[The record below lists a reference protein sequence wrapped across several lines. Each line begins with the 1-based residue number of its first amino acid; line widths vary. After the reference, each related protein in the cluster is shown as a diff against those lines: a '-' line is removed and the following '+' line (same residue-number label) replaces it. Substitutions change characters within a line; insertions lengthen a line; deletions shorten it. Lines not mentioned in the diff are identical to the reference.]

1 MNVMQRPLF
10 RASGGEAFP
19 DLSGDGKITQ
29 KDILMGR
36 GVIPRGM
43 EEGGLAALMPAS
55 DAAMMEEG
63 MVDPA
68 MMQGGPLNPAE
79 AEFAGD
85 LVGATQEGEQM
96 GLGYLAQTMDGIDSA
111 SNTEELINSIR
122 GKAQPLEARV
132 QELATFVGEEDAMRT
147 PESVLTMVQPVIMM
161 TEEGAIDSGIGELMQ
176 GVMGDT
182 EMSADMGQGV
192 GALMAQGQPAPEMA
206 PQMAPPPPMPAAMPP
221 MAPPPQMAQAPMAP
235 PQQFAAGG
243 PVVYMST
250 GEDPAK
256 KQLALQ
262 AYFDEYLPVYEN
274 LIGSSNED
282 REKDR
287 ALALAKAGFQ
297 FASGRDAKGQNI
309 AGSGFLANLA
319 SAGAGF
325 TDDIGAIDREQRKLA
340 QGTKTLALQSAFST
354 DQAKRAA
361 EASMAEKRYDRQTK
375 IDVAEIN
382 AASKNQPKYGTFT
395 YTNKNGQAT
404 DGLFVTEGVNAGA
417 MYINGQ
423 LVQAPPGILNQ
434 IMPKINAMN
443 NQAPTGEATV
453 GGAPTGEATVGEAP
467 STNPNELIVGMDVD
481 APGVGVGTL
490 QILEP
495 SLLKGLSEGTLSVG
509 QDMRMVKTINNTI
522 KARLEGGDVKTDQT
536 IQLPV
541 AMAILAR
548 VQLNEKTDRPPVFDK
563 YLIAAARKAVENTGA
578 DFKNLQEIY
587 AVDQAKID
595 SVFGADDFNPKAV
608 YGAAD
613 IIKQGMTGIGEFVQ
627 ENAPGEP
634 TTPLEGSKVLATRA
648 AITDL
653 ARVAQ
658 LKLALD
664 DRGRLLAAEF
674 KSAGEAVKDLLP
686 SLGGTNAS
694 ALRSATQV
702 RRRLEQKQ
710 QNMQTFINNSG
721 TAAASE
727 PLIENAKQEILN
739 ITYVINSLRKLEGGL
754 SLAID
759 TRSNALDPNNPEP
772 VNPGVQEMITRL
784 IKPPVLRQQ

>member
-19 DLSGDGKITQ
+19 DLSGDGKVTQ

-43 EEGGLAALMPAS
+43 EEGGLAALMPAPE
-55 DAAMMEEG
+55 AAMMEEA

-68 MMQGGPLNPAE
+68 MMEGGPLNPAE

-85 LVGATQEGEQM
+85 LVSATQEGEQM
-96 GLGYLAQTMDGIDSA
+96 GLGYLAQTMDGIDNA

-122 GKAQPLEARV
+122 GTSQPLEARV

-161 TEEGAIDSGIGELMQ
+161 TDEGAIDTGIGELMQ

-182 EMSADMGQGV
+182 EMSANMGQGV

-243 PVVYMST
+243 PVVHMAEA
-250 GEDPAK
+250 GDPAK

-361 EASMAEKRYDRQTK
+361 DASMAEKAFDRNTKLKVEALKVLAQGTDFEISEIGTNVEGEPVFGLYNRKDPTGRITRIDPNNLSEVESLLSGQQASSAPTTALPPVTEISDEQTVRTRFDK
-375 IDVAEIN
+375 VADIGPFIQKDLRRFN
-382 AASKNQPKYGTFT
+382 AAGLNTGDQDRLSNNLERYYEPTTDLSGNVMAMPLSQVDAMQIVKAVDREDNPLVLSPALVDKARSKV
-395 YTNKNGQAT
+395 A
-404 DGLFVTEGVNAGA
+404 
-417 MYINGQ
+417 
-423 LVQAPPGILNQ
+423 
-434 IMPKINAMN
+434 
-443 NQAPTGEATV
+443 
-453 GGAPTGEATVGEAP
+453 
-467 STNPNELIVGMDVD
+467 NPNTTPIDEFYFLVDDIKSGKRSVDLIPKEGKGAGRAYGIPNTLLSGYGSFTEQVEEITGMKPTFGADLGEDAFNAAQETKAFRNFADNLATQTLKALQESQGQRPLKSITDIIIDEVKKIKSSATGTRREALRTARGLRKKLKIGFDANMDIIDKRSIYDKADVGFAQSAALSSLMLVKQYDALISGLEASLGDVTDEGPIID
-481 APGVGVGTL
+481 AT
-490 QILEP
+490 QDA
-495 SLLKGLSEGTLSVG
+495 SGLSYE
-509 QDMRMVKTINNTI
+509 
-522 KARLEGGDVKTDQT
+522 E
-536 IQLPV
+536 
-541 AMAILAR
+541 R
-548 VQLNEKTDRPPVFDK
+548 V
-563 YLIAAARKAVENTGA
+563 AAAR
-578 DFKNLQEIY
+578 
-587 AVDQAKID
+587 
-595 SVFGADDFNPKAV
+595 
-608 YGAAD
+608 AAFS
-613 IIKQGMTGIGEFVQ
+613 G
-627 ENAPGEP
+627 
-634 TTPLEGSKVLATRA
+634 
-648 AITDL
+648 
-653 ARVAQ
+653 
-658 LKLALD
+658 
-664 DRGRLLAAEF
+664 
-674 KSAGEAVKDLLP
+674 VK
-686 SLGGTNAS
+686 
-694 ALRSATQV
+694 
-702 RRRLEQKQ
+702 
-710 QNMQTFINNSG
+710 
-721 TAAASE
+721 
-727 PLIENAKQEILN
+727 
-739 ITYVINSLRKLEGGL
+739 
-754 SLAID
+754 
-759 TRSNALDPNNPEP
+759 
-772 VNPGVQEMITRL
+772 
-784 IKPPVLRQQ
+784 

>member
-19 DLSGDGKITQ
+19 DLSGDGKVTQ

-55 DAAMMEEG
+55 DAAMMQEG

-68 MMQGGPLNPAE
+68 MMQDGPLNPAE

-85 LVGATQEGEQM
+85 LVGANQEGEQM

-161 TEEGAIDSGIGELMQ
+161 TEEGAVDTGIGELMQ

-221 MAPPPQMAQAPMAP
+221 MAPP
-235 PQQFAAGG
+235 QQFAAGG
-243 PVVYMST
+243 PVVHMAEA
-250 GEDPAK
+250 GDPAK

-325 TDDIGAIDREQRKLA
+325 TDDIGAIDREQRRLA
-340 QGTKTLALQSAFST
+340 QGTKTLALQSAFSS

-361 EASMAEKRYDRQTK
+361 EASMAEKAYDRNTK
-375 IDVAEIN
+375 LKVEALKVLAQGTDFEISEIGTNVEGEPVFGIYNKKDPSGRINPIDPDNLSEITQAITGQQASSAPTITLPGTALPGTAVPPVAEISAEQTVRTRFDKVADIGPFIQKDLRRFNTVGLNAGDQDGLSNNLERFFAPTTDLTGNVISMPMSQVDAMQIVKAVDKEANPLVLSPALVDKARNKVANPNTTPIDEFYFVIDDINSGKRSVDLIPKEGKGAGNAYGIPNTLLSGYGSFTEQLEEITGMKPTFGAELGEDAFN
-382 AASKNQPKYGTFT
+382 AAQETKAFRNFADNLATQTLKALQESQGQRPLKSITDIIIDEVKKIRPSATGTRREALRT
-395 YTNKNGQAT
+395 AR
-404 DGLFVTEGVNAGA
+404 GLRKKLKIGFDANMDIIDKRSIYDKADIGFAQSAALSSLMLVKQYDAL
-417 MYINGQ
+417 ING
-423 LVQAPPGILNQ
+423 L
-434 IMPKINAMN
+434 
-443 NQAPTGEATV
+443 EA
-453 GGAPTGEATVGEAP
+453 
-467 STNPNELIVGMDVD
+467 
-481 APGVGVGTL
+481 
-490 QILEP
+490 
-495 SLLKGLSEGTLSVG
+495 
-509 QDMRMVKTINNTI
+509 
-522 KARLEGGDVKTDQT
+522 
-536 IQLPV
+536 
-541 AMAILAR
+541 
-548 VQLNEKTDRPPVFDK
+548 
-563 YLIAAARKAVENTGA
+563 
-578 DFKNLQEIY
+578 
-587 AVDQAKID
+587 
-595 SVFGADDFNPKAV
+595 
-608 YGAAD
+608 
-613 IIKQGMTGIGEFVQ
+613 
-627 ENAPGEP
+627 
-634 TTPLEGSKVLATRA
+634 
-648 AITDL
+648 
-653 ARVAQ
+653 
-658 LKLALD
+658 
-664 DRGRLLAAEF
+664 
-674 KSAGEAVKDLLP
+674 
-686 SLGGTNAS
+686 SLGEVTDEGPS
-694 ALRSATQV
+694 IDATQDASQLYQAQ
-702 RRRLEQKQ
+702 RNKAASILFSQ
-710 QNMQTFINNSG
+710 G
-721 TAAASE
+721 TAA
-727 PLIENAKQEILN
+727 Q
-739 ITYVINSLRKLEGGL
+739 RGG
-754 SLAID
+754 
-759 TRSNALDPNNPEP
+759 R
-772 VNPGVQEMITRL
+772 
-784 IKPPVLRQQ
+784 

>member
-10 RASGGEAFP
+10 RASGGEVFP
-19 DLSGDGKITQ
+19 DLSGDGKVTQ

-43 EEGGLAALMPAS
+43 EEGGLAALMPAPE
-55 DAAMMEEG
+55 AAMMEEG

-68 MMQGGPLNPAE
+68 MMEGGPLNPAE

-96 GLGYLAQTMDGIDSA
+96 GLGYLAQTMDGIDNA

-122 GKAQPLEARV
+122 GTSQPLEARV

-161 TEEGAIDSGIGELMQ
+161 TDEGAIDTGIGELMQ

-206 PQMAPPPPMPAAMPP
+206 PQMPPMAPPPQMPP

-243 PVVYMST
+243 PVVHMAEA
-250 GEDPAK
+250 GDPAK

-361 EASMAEKRYDRQTK
+361 EASLAEKRYDRQTK
-375 IDVAEIN
+375 LLEQQL
-382 AASKNQPKYGTFT
+382 KNQGKSQIGRFVIEQV
-395 YTNKNGQAT
+395 GQ
-404 DGLFVTEGVNAGA
+404 D
-417 MYINGQ
+417 INEIPQ
-423 LVQAPPGILNQ
+423 YGILNT
-434 IMPKINAMN
+434 N
-443 NQAPTGEATV
+443 TGETYTVTADSLGPLMAKLQSSEDAV
-453 GGAPTGEATVGEAP
+453 GGASLPATALPTKEKAQVRTIFDNINQMAP
-467 STNPNELIVGMDVD
+467 AVS
-481 APGVGVGTL
+481 
-490 QILEP
+490 
-495 SLLKGLSEGTLSVG
+495 SGLRLFNQGTLSETDQANLSNITETYFAPSVDREG
-509 QDMRMVKTINNTI
+509 YQVAKPLSLVNARQIIAAVDREENPLSLSAELIS
-522 KARLEGGDVKTDQT
+522 KARYKVDNPTAT
-536 IQLPV
+536 
-541 AMAILAR
+541 AI
-548 VQLNEKTDRPPVFDK
+548 DRFKETLD
-563 YLIAAARKAVENTGA
+563 AAERGEI
-578 DFKNLQEIY
+578 NLGIIPGSEQE
-587 AVDQAKID
+587 KID
-595 SVFGADDFNPKAV
+595 MGEAFA
-608 YGAAD
+608 
-613 IIKQGMTGIGEFVQ
+613 GIRSSLSAFSGRSLEQVEELFKTK
-627 ENAPGEP
+627 P
-634 TTPLEGSKVLATRA
+634 TLGTE
-648 AITDL
+648 
-653 ARVAQ
+653 
-658 LKLALD
+658 
-664 DRGRLLAAEF
+664 E
-674 KSAGEAVKDLLP
+674 GEAVFDSFQDTLKVQSYATALADETVKALQSEQGQRPLATITKLIIGEVDKIRPGMAKTRREALRTAKSIKKKLNQGLIANMKLLENRSLYSP
-686 SLGGTNAS
+686 QDIGFAQGTALDATLLINEYNYLINGLEASLGEVTDEGPD
-694 ALRSATQV
+694 ATQDASGLSYEERVAAV
-702 RRRLEQKQ
+702 RRA
-710 QNMQTFINNSG
+710 F
-721 TAAASE
+721 
-727 PLIENAKQEILN
+727 
-739 ITYVINSLRKLEGGL
+739 GG
-754 SLAID
+754 
-759 TRSNALDPNNPEP
+759 E
-772 VNPGVQEMITRL
+772 E
-784 IKPPVLRQQ
+784 

>member
-10 RASGGEAFP
+10 RASGGEVFP
-19 DLSGDGKITQ
+19 DLSGDGKVTQ

-85 LVGATQEGEQM
+85 LVSATQEGEQM
-96 GLGYLAQTMDGIDSA
+96 GLGYLAQTMDGIDNA

-122 GKAQPLEARV
+122 GTSQPLEARV

-161 TEEGAIDSGIGELMQ
+161 TDEGAIDTGIGELMQ

-206 PQMAPPPPMPAAMPP
+206 PQMPP

-243 PVVYMST
+243 PVVHMAEA
-250 GEDPAK
+250 GDPAK

-361 EASMAEKRYDRQTK
+361 EASMAEKAFDRNTK
-375 IDVAEIN
+375 LKVEALKVLAQGTDFEIAEIGTNVEGEPVFGLYNRKNSTGTITRIDPDNLSEITQAITGQQASSAPTITPPGTALPGTALPPVAEISDEQTVRTRFDKV
-382 AASKNQPKYGTFT
+382 ADIGPFIQ
-395 YTNKNGQAT
+395 T
-404 DGLFVTEGVNAGA
+404 DLRRFN
-417 MYINGQ
+417 
-423 LVQAPPGILNQ
+423 
-434 IMPKINAMN
+434 
-443 NQAPTGEATV
+443 TV
-453 GGAPTGEATVGEAP
+453 GLNSEDQGRLSNNLERYYEPTTDLSGNVIAMPLSQVDAMQIVKAVDREANPLVLSPALVDKARNKVA
-467 STNPNELIVGMDVD
+467 NPNTTPIDEFYFLVDDINSGRRSVDLIPKEGKGAGNAYGIPNTLLSGYGSFTEQLEEITGMK
-481 APGVGVGTL
+481 PT
-490 QILEP
+490 
-495 SLLKGLSEGTLSVG
+495 
-509 QDMRMVKTINNTI
+509 
-522 KARLEGGDVKTDQT
+522 
-536 IQLPV
+536 
-541 AMAILAR
+541 
-548 VQLNEKTDRPPVFDK
+548 
-563 YLIAAARKAVENTGA
+563 
-578 DFKNLQEIY
+578 
-587 AVDQAKID
+587 
-595 SVFGADDFNPKAV
+595 FGADLGEYAFNAAQETKAFRNFADNLATQTLKALQESQ
-608 YGAAD
+608 GQRPLKSITD
-613 IIKQGMTGIGEFVQ
+613 IIIDEVKKIRPSATGTRREALRTARGLRKKLKIGFDANMDIIDKRSIYDKAEIGFAQSNALSSLMLVKQYDALISG
-627 ENAPGEP
+627 
-634 TTPLEGSKVLATRA
+634 LEA
-648 AITDL
+648 
-653 ARVAQ
+653 
-658 LKLALD
+658 
-664 DRGRLLAAEF
+664 
-674 KSAGEAVKDLLP
+674 
-686 SLGGTNAS
+686 SLGDVTDEGPDARQDAS
-694 ALRSATQV
+694 PAYQAQREAAASILFPQ
-702 RRRLEQKQ
+702 
-710 QNMQTFINNSG
+710 G
-721 TAAASE
+721 TAA
-727 PLIENAKQEILN
+727 Q
-739 ITYVINSLRKLEGGL
+739 RGG
-754 SLAID
+754 
-759 TRSNALDPNNPEP
+759 R
-772 VNPGVQEMITRL
+772 
-784 IKPPVLRQQ
+784 

>member
-10 RASGGEAFP
+10 RASGGEVFP
-19 DLSGDGKITQ
+19 DLSGDGKVTQ

-96 GLGYLAQTMDGIDSA
+96 GLGYLAQTMDGIDNA

-122 GKAQPLEARV
+122 GTAQPLEARV

-161 TEEGAIDSGIGELMQ
+161 TDEGAIDTGIGELMQ

-206 PQMAPPPPMPAAMPP
+206 PQMPP

-243 PVVYMST
+243 PVVHMA
-250 GEDPAK
+250 GAGDPAK

-375 IDVAEIN
+375 LLEQQL
-382 AASKNQPKYGTFT
+382 KNQGKSQIGRFEIEQV
-395 YTNKNGQAT
+395 GQ
-404 DGLFVTEGVNAGA
+404 D
-417 MYINGQ
+417 INQ
-423 LVQAPPGILNQ
+423 IPQYGILNTR
-434 IMPKINAMN
+434 
-443 NQAPTGEATV
+443 TGETYSVNGNNLGPLLKSLQSSEDAV
-453 GGAPTGEATVGEAP
+453 GGASLPAAALPPEETVQIRTVFDNINQMAP
-467 STNPNELIVGMDVD
+467 SI
-481 APGVGVGTL
+481 
-490 QILEP
+490 
-495 SLLKGLSEGTLSVG
+495 SSGLRLFNQGTLSETD
-509 QDMRMVKTINNTI
+509 QANLSNNIETYFAPSVDREGYQVAKPLSLVNARQI
-522 KARLEGGDVKTDQT
+522 VAAVDREESPLSLSAELISKARYKVDNPTATAL
-536 IQLPV
+536 
-541 AMAILAR
+541 
-548 VQLNEKTDRPPVFDK
+548 DRFKETLD
-563 YLIAAARKAVENTGA
+563 AAKRGEI
-578 DFKNLQEIY
+578 NLGIIPGSEQE
-587 AVDQAKID
+587 KID
-595 SVFGADDFNPKAV
+595 MGEAFS
-608 YGAAD
+608 
-613 IIKQGMTGIGEFVQ
+613 GIRSSLSAFSGRSLEQVEELFKTK
-627 ENAPGEP
+627 P
-634 TTPLEGSKVLATRA
+634 TLGTE
-648 AITDL
+648 
-653 ARVAQ
+653 
-658 LKLALD
+658 
-664 DRGRLLAAEF
+664 E
-674 KSAGEAVKDLLP
+674 GEAVFDSFQDTLKVQSYATALADETVKALQSEQGQRPLATITKLIIGEVDKIRPGMAKTRREALRTAKSIKKKLNQGLIANMKLLENRSLYSP
-686 SLGGTNAS
+686 QDIGFAQGTALDATLLINEYNYLINGLEASLGEVTDEGPDATLDAS
-694 ALRSATQV
+694 SQYQANR
-702 RRRLEQKQ
+702 E
-710 QNMQTFINNSG
+710 
-721 TAAASE
+721 AAAS
-727 PLIENAKQEILN
+727 ILF
-739 ITYVINSLRKLEGGL
+739 
-754 SLAID
+754 
-759 TRSNALDPNNPEP
+759 P
-772 VNPGVQEMITRL
+772 
-784 IKPPVLRQQ
+784 QQGQR

>member
-43 EEGGLAALMPAS
+43 EEGGLAALMPAPE
-55 DAAMMEEG
+55 AAMMEEG

-85 LVGATQEGEQM
+85 LVSATQEGEQM
-96 GLGYLAQTMDGIDSA
+96 GLGYLAQTMDGIDNA

-122 GKAQPLEARV
+122 GTSQPLEARV

-161 TEEGAIDSGIGELMQ
+161 TDEGAIDTGIGELMQ

-361 EASMAEKRYDRQTK
+361 EASLAEKRYDRQTK
-375 IDVAEIN
+375 LLEQQL
-382 AASKNQPKYGTFT
+382 KNQGKSQIGRYEIEQV
-395 YTNKNGQAT
+395 GQ
-404 DGLFVTEGVNAGA
+404 D
-417 MYINGQ
+417 INQ
-423 LVQAPPGILNQ
+423 IPQYGILNT
-434 IMPKINAMN
+434 N
-443 NQAPTGEATV
+443 TGETYSVSAENLGPLLKSLQSTEDAV
-453 GGAPTGEATVGEAP
+453 GGASLPAAALPTKEKAQVRTIFDNINQMAP
-467 STNPNELIVGMDVD
+467 AVS
-481 APGVGVGTL
+481 
-490 QILEP
+490 
-495 SLLKGLSEGTLSVG
+495 SGLRLFNQGTLSETDQANLSNITETYFAPSVDREG
-509 QDMRMVKTINNTI
+509 YQVAKPLSLVNARQIIAAVDREENPLSLSAELIS
-522 KARLEGGDVKTDQT
+522 KARYKVDNPTATALDRFKETLDAAKRGEINLGIIPGSEQEKIDMGEAFAGIRSSLSAFSGRSLEQAEELFKTKPTLGTQQGEDVFDSFQDTLKVQSFATALADETVKALQSEQGQRPLATITKLIIGEVDKIRPGAAKTRREALRTAKSIKKKLNQGLIANMKLLENRSLYSPQDIGFAQGTALDATLLINEYDYLISGLEASLGDVTDEGPSIDATQDASGLT
-536 IQLPV
+536 YKE
-541 AMAILAR
+541 R
-548 VQLNEKTDRPPVFDK
+548 V
-563 YLIAAARKAVENTGA
+563 AAARKA
-578 DFKNLQEIY
+578 
-587 AVDQAKID
+587 
-595 SVFGADDFNPKAV
+595 FG
-608 YGAAD
+608 
-613 IIKQGMTGIGEFVQ
+613 
-627 ENAPGEP
+627 
-634 TTPLEGSKVLATRA
+634 
-648 AITDL
+648 
-653 ARVAQ
+653 
-658 LKLALD
+658 
-664 DRGRLLAAEF
+664 
-674 KSAGEAVKDLLP
+674 
-686 SLGGTNAS
+686 
-694 ALRSATQV
+694 
-702 RRRLEQKQ
+702 
-710 QNMQTFINNSG
+710 
-721 TAAASE
+721 
-727 PLIENAKQEILN
+727 
-739 ITYVINSLRKLEGGL
+739 
-754 SLAID
+754 
-759 TRSNALDPNNPEP
+759 
-772 VNPGVQEMITRL
+772 GVQ
-784 IKPPVLRQQ
+784 